1 MSEELVKSK
10 KLLEFVSIFGDVLDI
25 EIQQHE
31 GTNVM
36 QVGGNLDENELKT
49 VFKLIEKGGV
59 SGLIVIKN

>member
-25 EIQQHE
+25 EIQKHE